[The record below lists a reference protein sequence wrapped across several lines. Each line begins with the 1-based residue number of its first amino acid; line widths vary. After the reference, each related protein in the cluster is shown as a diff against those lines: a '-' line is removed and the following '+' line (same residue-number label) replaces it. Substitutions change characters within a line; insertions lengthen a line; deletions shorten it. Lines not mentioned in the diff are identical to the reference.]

1 MFSRLH
7 ETSFTRK
14 TLELLQREFT
24 QAGQTDGG
32 YVALKRAAE
41 DREGWRHRERMSKTR
56 CTAEDCWW
64 RWLDG
69 HPHWQTPS
77 AIILALTTNRT
88 AVKSLHYLSA
98 SIFAM
103 IQFRETTED
112 ASQARLPTTIDSVR
126 AVNGVT
132 VKHSWY
138 YSLQDES
145 HSLLA
150 ILALKRQR
158 TGQHLKLTTT
168 SVTSL
173 QANIT
178 HVLDVFQADHCIL
191 HN

>member
-1 MFSRLH
+1 MAIKTKREYMFSRLH

-32 YVALKRAAE
+32 YVALKWAAE
-41 DREGWRHRERMSKTR
+41 DREEWRHRERMSKTR

-77 AIILALTTNRT
+77 VIILELTTNRT

-112 ASQARLPTTIDSVR
+112 ASQATDNQQCQSSEWRHRKTQLILLTSR
-126 AVNGVT
+126 
-132 VKHSWY
+132 W
-138 YSLQDES
+138 ES
-145 HSLLA
+145 
-150 ILALKRQR
+150 
-158 TGQHLKLTTT
+158 
-168 SVTSL
+168 
-173 QANIT
+173 
-178 HVLDVFQADHCIL
+178 
-191 HN
+191 